1 MPAPEMVARVRG
13 FRPGPRHVTADEPS
27 AGKDLA
33 GPRHVTADEP
43 SAGRTWQ
50 DQRLFWK
57 DALAVGAGV
66 GQGAPR

>member
-13 FRPGPRHVTADEPS
+13 FRP
-27 AGKDLA
+27 